1 MRKERNF
8 APESLPLR
16 SALDQLSRSLLKLH
30 KLLLDSTRDR
40 YIALVG
46 PIDNRYH
53 LLQLV
58 MSDPFFAWL
67 HPLSQL
73 IVRIDE
79 LIENEPIEMEAV
91 AIHTLIREMLDSV
104 NPANEFAR
112 QYAETLPLHP
122 DLILAHADARGAV
135 GRVGELLPR
144 N

>member
-1 MRKERNF
+1 MRKEKNF
-8 APESLPLR
+8 TPESIPLR
-16 SALDQLSRSLLKLH
+16 TALDQLSRSLLRLH

-40 YIALVG
+40 YVAMVG

-58 MSDPFFAWL
+58 MGDPFFAWL

-79 LIENEPIEMEAV
+79 LIENDAIDAEAV
-91 AIHTLIREMLDSV
+91 AIHTLIRDMLDSV
-104 NPANEFAR
+104 NPTNEFAR
-112 QYAETLPLHP
+112 QYAEALPLHP

-135 GRVGELLPR
+135 GRVAELLPV